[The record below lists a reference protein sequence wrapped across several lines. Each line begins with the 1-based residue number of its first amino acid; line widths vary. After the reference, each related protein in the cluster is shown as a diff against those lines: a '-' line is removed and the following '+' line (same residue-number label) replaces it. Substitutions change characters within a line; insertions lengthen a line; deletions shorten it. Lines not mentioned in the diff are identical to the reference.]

1 MVGFTVT
8 SGTTTQVKIV
18 SSDTTTQVK
27 KVVVGRPVRR
37 VHQAGNSI
45 GTASDVDIS
54 TLQNGRLLVYN
65 SSSSKWTSTTELA
78 KQNINGGTY

>member
-37 VHQAGNSI
+37 VQQAGNSI

-54 TLQNGRLLVYN
+54 TLQNGSLLVYN

-78 KQNINGGTY
+78 NQNINGGTY

>member
-37 VHQAGNSI
+37 VQQAGNSI
-45 GTASDVDIS
+45 NTASDVDIS
-54 TLQNGRLLVYN
+54 TLINGSLLVYN
-65 SSSSKWTSTTELA
+65 TSS
-78 KQNINGGTY
+78 